1 MMPSLFRYFT
11 IVGGGLLAMLM
22 AINAVTETGGPG
34 PRLVNTAAPKAV
46 VVSHD
51 PQASLVER
59 LRAEE
64 AALRDPKAQ
73 SLPMTESAHIPP
85 PSTTRGDTSQAA
97 EPISAL
103 TAATEDEATSA
114 EQFEKERLK
123 GDGAR
128 KKRLAQKRAKAQ
140 EEAASR
146 RQDQMY
152 YGNAALYAAQ
162 RGERRDMVTAGP
174 REKRR

>member
-51 PQASLVER
+51 PQASRVER

-73 SLPMTESAHIPP
+73 SLPMTESAPIPA
-85 PSTTRGDTSQAA
+85 PSTTQVDMPQAA

-103 TAATEDEATSA
+103 TTATEDEATGA
-114 EQFEKERLK
+114 EQLEKVRLK
-123 GDGAR
+123 GEGAR
-128 KKRLAQKRAKAQ
+128 RKRLAQKRAKAQ

-146 RQDQMY
+146 REDQMY

-162 RGERRDMVTAGP
+162 PREHRDMVTAGP
-174 REKRR
+174 GEKRR